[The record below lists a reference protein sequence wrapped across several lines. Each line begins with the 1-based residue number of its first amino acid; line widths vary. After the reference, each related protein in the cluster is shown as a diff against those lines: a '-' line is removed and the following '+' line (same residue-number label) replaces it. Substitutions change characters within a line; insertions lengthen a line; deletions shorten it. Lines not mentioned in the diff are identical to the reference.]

1 MKNTII
7 LLATLFVAAIVF
19 GQSVAIVSEQTTT
32 TLTATLN
39 SAQSQ
44 SLVSTAYIGS
54 GSIVRN
60 GDTLVISGTAFI
72 KVPVAAIGSLVTLP
86 AGITA
91 DNFTSGSFQ
100 LSTNADGSTSTAIT
114 VTFTK

>member
-7 LLATLFVAAIVF
+7 LLAPLFVAAIVF
-19 GQSVAIVSEQTTT
+19 GQSVAIVSEQTT

-60 GDTLVISGTAFI
+60 GDNLVISGTAFI